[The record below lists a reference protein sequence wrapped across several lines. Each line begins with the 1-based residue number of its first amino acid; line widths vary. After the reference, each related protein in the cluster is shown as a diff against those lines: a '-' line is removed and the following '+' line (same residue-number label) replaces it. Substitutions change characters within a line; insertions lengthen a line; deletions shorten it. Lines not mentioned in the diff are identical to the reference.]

1 MTKVGAAIK
10 HAFEEWLV
18 QNRKEHVAMTRA
30 QIDYPGDVLWEKD
43 GIQHSTCIGD
53 ICINGAG
60 CTHGYNHRHRGKQ
73 SASIVCSITTRKPLA
88 SVVSN
93 VSKLV

>member
-1 MTKVGAAIK
+1 MTKVGAAIN
-10 HAFEEWLV
+10 HAFEEQLV
-18 QNRKEHVAMTRA
+18 ENRKEHVAMTCA

-60 CTHGYNHRHRGKQ
+60 CTHSYNHRCRGKQ
-73 SASIVCSITTRKPLA
+73 STCIVCSITTRKPLA
-88 SVVSN
+88 LGVSN